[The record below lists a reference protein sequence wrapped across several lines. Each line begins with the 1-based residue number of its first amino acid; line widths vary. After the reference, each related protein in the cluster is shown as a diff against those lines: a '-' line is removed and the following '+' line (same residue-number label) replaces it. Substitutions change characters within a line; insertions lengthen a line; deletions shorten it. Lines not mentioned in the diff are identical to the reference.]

1 MRDYIHVR
9 DLARAHMAALK
20 YLRAGGA
27 SDIFNCGYSQGY
39 SVLQVTDA
47 VKRVSGVDF
56 DVRMAPRRPGDPAT
70 IVAKSEKIRSTLG
83 WEPELDDLD
92 QIVRHAL
99 AWEDKLA
106 ELKRQAS

>member
-1 MRDYIHVR
+1 V
-9 DLARAHMAALK
+9 
-20 YLRAGGA
+20 LRV
-27 SDIFNCGYSQGY
+27 I
-39 SVLQVTDA
+39 DA

-56 DVRMAPRRPGDPAT
+56 DVRMAPRRPEDPAT

>member
-1 MRDYIHVR
+1 VITSTCVIW
-9 DLARAHMAALK
+9 RAPHMAALK

-27 SDIFNCGYSQGY
+27 SDIFNCGYSQGF
-39 SVLQVTDA
+39 SVLQVIDA
-47 VKRVSGVDF
+47 VKLVSGVDF
-56 DVRMAPRRPGDPAT
+56 DVRTAPRRPGDPAT